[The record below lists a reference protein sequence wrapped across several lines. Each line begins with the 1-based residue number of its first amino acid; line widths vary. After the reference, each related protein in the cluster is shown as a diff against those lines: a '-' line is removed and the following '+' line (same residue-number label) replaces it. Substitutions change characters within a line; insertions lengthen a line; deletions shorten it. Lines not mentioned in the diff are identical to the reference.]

1 MTDQSQDILDFRKP
15 RRLGEPRTLSSVTR
29 GTRLRIVLLLNL
41 VLVAGLVAVGI
52 AAHSLAVLA
61 AGGDY
66 VADAAAIWV
75 SLFAIALSKRPPTV
89 RRPLGYPKATA
100 IAALVNGSLLLLV
113 VALVFVE
120 GLRRLIE
127 GAGHVHGIP
136 VVVASGIAAFVM
148 VIGTLILRGD
158 VHEEDD
164 DDGDKANMR
173 AVLLD
178 TVADAAAAGGAALV
192 GVVIA
197 ITGSL
202 YWLDPA
208 VALII
213 ATIVGYHVVVL
224 LVGVV
229 ATLRRPVGTP

>member
-1 MTDQSQDILDFRKP
+1 MTRN
-15 RRLGEPRTLSSVTR
+15 
-29 GTRLRIVLLLNL
+29 TRLWIVLFLNL
-41 VLVAGLVAVGI
+41 VLVVGLVVVGI

-66 VADAAAIWV
+66 VADAAAIGL
-75 SLFAIALSKRPPTV
+75 SLLAIALSKRSPTP

-100 IAALVNGSLLLLV
+100 IAALVNGSLLLV
-113 VALVFVE
+113 VLALVFVE
-120 GLRRLIE
+120 GLRRLI
-127 GAGHVHGIP
+127 GGTGQVHGIP
-136 VVVASGIAAFVM
+136 VVIVSGIAASVM
-148 VIGTLILRGD
+148 VIGALILHGD
-158 VHEEDD
+158 VDEEDD
-164 DDGDKANMR
+164 DEGDRANMR

-192 GVVIA
+192 GAAIA

-208 VALII
+208 VALVI